1 MKMKIAL
8 GIIFAIIVLVGG
20 IRLVGHLLKDDGGPT
35 QVITPVEVVRIDEE
49 AIEDILSYQ
58 GVVMPLAIER
68 ISFKSSGRVAA
79 YGGEIGDMLQA
90 GDELVSLETKDL
102 ELSLEAAKNQVLAA
116 SADYDRAN
124 KGTRPEDISLASISA
139 NKASEAVD
147 YLMDQVSDVVAL
159 YEEGVVSESE
169 LEGLKL
175 ELTLAQSD
183 YALAE
188 QNYQKALNG
197 AEVEIV
203 QAAQAQL
210 ALALTNR
217 EVQQMMLEDAVHIL
231 DEPKVIVDKLYEPG
245 ELVSAGYPVAIVRS
259 IDQSVTVGVTRKDI
273 VNIDVG
279 GRVHVNLFDQIV
291 DGEVIRV
298 AQVPDTTHFLYE
310 VEISL
315 PDEAYVVG
323 EIVTCEFV
331 LGERKVI
338 RIPITAL
345 MNDGI
350 DYVFLEKDGLVVIR
364 QVVVEEIVS
373 GYAIVSGLDIGDR
386 MITSNLNRISENSMI
401 LVEE

>member
-1 MKMKIAL
+1 
-8 GIIFAIIVLVGG
+8 
-20 IRLVGHLLKDDGGPT
+20 
-35 QVITPVEVVRIDEE
+35 
-49 AIEDILSYQ
+49 
-58 GVVMPLAIER
+58 
-68 ISFKSSGRVAA
+68 
-79 YGGEIGDMLQA
+79 
-90 GDELVSLETKDL
+90 
-102 ELSLEAAKNQVLAA
+102 
-116 SADYDRAN
+116 
-124 KGTRPEDISLASISA
+124 
-139 NKASEAVD
+139 
-147 YLMDQVSDVVAL
+147 MDQVSDVVAL
-159 YEEGVVSESE
+159 YEEGGVVSESE